1 MTQDEVFQAVK
12 KVTMEVLPF
21 LPAKEVTIEKELKDL
36 GANSI
41 DRMEV
46 VTRSMEDLGLKVPLV
61 EFGKV
66 KNIKGLVD
74 VLHKASCST

>member
-1 MTQDEVFQAVK
+1 VTETETFEVVK
-12 KVTMEVLPF
+12 KVILEILPF
-21 LPAKEVTIEKELKDL
+21 LSAGEVGIDHSLKDL

-46 VTRSMEDLGLKVPLV
+46 VTQSMEELGLKIPMV

-66 KNIKGLVD
+66 QNIKGLVEL
-74 VLHKASCST
+74 LHAGGA

>member
-1 MTQDEVFQAVK
+1 MTEAETFEVVK
-12 KVTMEVLPF
+12 KVILEILPF
-21 LPAKEVTIEKELKDL
+21 LSASDVSVDRSLKDL

-46 VTRSMEDLGLKVPLV
+46 VTQSMEELGLKIPMV

-66 KNIKGLVD
+66 QNIKGLVGL
-74 VLHKASCST
+74 LHARGA

>member
-1 MTQDEVFQAVK
+1 MTESETFEIVK
-12 KVTMEVLPF
+12 KVILEILPF
-21 LPAKEVTIEKELKDL
+21 LSPDDVSVGRSLKDL

-46 VTRSMEDLGLKVPLV
+46 ATQSMEELGLKIPMV

-66 KNIKGLVD
+66 KNIEGLVAL
-74 VLHKASCST
+74 LHSHGA

>member
-1 MTQDEVFQAVK
+1 MSELDVFQVVK
-12 KVTMEVLPF
+12 KVTSEVLPF
-21 LPAKEVTIEKELKDL
+21 LPPDNITIEKNLKEL

-46 VTRSMEDLGLKVPLV
+46 VTRSMEELGIKVPLV

-66 KNIKGLVD
+66 KNLEGLVN
-74 VLHKASCST
+74 VLHRFTN

>member
-1 MTQDEVFQAVK
+1 MTEAETFEVVK
-12 KVTMEVLPF
+12 KVILEILPF
-21 LPAKEVTIEKELKDL
+21 LSANDVSVDRSLKDL

-46 VTRSMEDLGLKVPLV
+46 VTQSMEELGLKIPMV

-66 KNIKGLVD
+66 QNIKGLVGL
-74 VLHKASCST
+74 LHARGA

>member
-1 MTQDEVFQAVK
+1 MTQLDVFQTVK
-12 KVTMEVLPF
+12 RVTLEVLPF
-21 LPAKEVTIEKELKDL
+21 LPPEGVSIEKNLKDL

-46 VTRSMEDLGLKVPLV
+46 VTRSMESLGIKVPLV

-66 KNIKGLVD
+66 KNLEGLVD
-74 VLHKASCST
+74 VLHRFTN

>member
-1 MTQDEVFQAVK
+1 MTQLDVFQTVK
-12 KVTMEVLPF
+12 RVTLEVLPF
-21 LPAKEVTIEKELKDL
+21 LPPEEVSIEKSLKDL

-46 VTRSMEDLGLKVPLV
+46 VTRSMESLGIKVPLV

-66 KNIKGLVD
+66 KNLEGLVD
-74 VLHKASCST
+74 VLQRFAN

>member
-1 MTQDEVFQAVK
+1 LTQLDVFQTVK
-12 KVTMEVLPF
+12 KVTLEVLPF
-21 LPAKEVTIEKELKDL
+21 LPPEEVSIEKNLKDL

-46 VTRSMEDLGLKVPLV
+46 VTRSMESLGIKVPLM

-66 KNIKGLVD
+66 KNLEGLVD
-74 VLHKASCST
+74 VLHRFAN